1 MIHFDRIKNIFEKH
15 GITEIGIIASD
26 QLIFQK
32 EYLLKD
38 IEKYKSCIVFC
49 IPYRSKNNTPDN
61 ISKYAAVYD
70 YHLFFKLFFD
80 QIFIDLKNAF
90 PNDDFIGFSDH
101 SPINERDA
109 AIKSGLGIVGK
120 NSMLI
125 NKKYGSYIFIGSIFS
140 TLETNSTARDS
151 ECCINCGKCI
161 EACPGGALSRGFEH
175 CLSYIT
181 QKKNKNEKDI
191 EFIKSNK
198 YVWGC
203 DICQDICPYNKNVQY
218 SEIEFFEKNIINHL
232 SSELISNM
240 SDEEF
245 QKRAFSW
252 RGKKTIIENLSIF
265 DE

>member
-1 MIHFDRIKNIFEKH
+1 MIHFYKIKNIFEKH
-15 GITEIGIIASD
+15 GITEVGLIKTD

-32 EYLLKD
+32 EYLLKNA
-38 IEKYKSCIVFC
+38 ERYKSCIVFC
-49 IPYRSKNNTPDN
+49 IPYRSENNKPDN

-70 YHLFFKLFFD
+70 YHLFFKLFYG
-80 QIFIDLKNAF
+80 QIVVDLKREF

-109 AIKSGLGIVGK
+109 AIKAGLGIIGK

-125 NKKYGSYIFIGSIFS
+125 NKRYGSYIFLGSIFS
-140 TLETNSTARDS
+140 TIETNIAANPG

-161 EACPGGALSRGFEH
+161 KACPSGAISNGFEH

-181 QKKNKNEKDI
+181 QKKNKTDEDI
-191 EFIKSNK
+191 RFIKSNK

-203 DICQDICPYNKNVQY
+203 DICQDVCPYNEAA
-218 SEIEFFEKNIINHL
+218 EISSLEFFKNNIINHL
-232 SSELISNM
+232 TTDEISHM
-240 SDEEF
+240 TDEEF
-245 QKRAFSW
+245 QKRAFAW
-252 RGKKTIIENLSIF
+252 RGKNTIIENLSFF